1 MSRKGKLP
9 IKIPKGVEVKVTGVE
24 VSVKGPKGTLHQD
37 VQKGIQI
44 EINGDQVLVTVQND
58 AEDQGNFHGL
68 YRTLIYNMIQGT
80 TQGFEKTLEMVG
92 VGYRAAVQGTLLDL
106 QLGFSHPTKVPI
118 PKGIQVTVDKGTVI
132 LVKGMNKQEVGQFAA
147 VVRSYR
153 PPEPYQ
159 GKGIRYSGEYV
170 RKKAGKAAAAAKK

>member
-1 MSRKGKLP
+1 MSRIGKLP
-9 IKIPKGVEVKVTGVE
+9 IKIPKGVEVKFAGSVVT
-24 VSVKGPKGTLHQD
+24 VKGPKGTLHQT
-37 VQKGIQI
+37 VQKGIHFEIESDQI
-44 EINGDQVLVTVQND
+44 LVTLQQD
-58 AEDQGNFHGL
+58 AEDQGSFHGL
-68 YRTLIYNMIQGT
+68 YRALLQNMIQGT

-118 PKGIQVTVDKGTVI
+118 PKGISVTVEKGNII
-132 LVKGMNKQEVGQFAA
+132 LIKGMNKQEVGQFAA

-159 GKGIRYSGEYV
+159 GKGIRY
-170 RKKAGKAAAAAKK
+170 AG